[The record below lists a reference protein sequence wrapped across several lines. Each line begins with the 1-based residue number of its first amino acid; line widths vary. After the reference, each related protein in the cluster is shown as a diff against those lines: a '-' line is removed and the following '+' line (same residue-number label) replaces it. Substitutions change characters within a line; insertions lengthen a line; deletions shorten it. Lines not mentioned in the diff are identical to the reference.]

1 MLRRAAAALL
11 ASLVSLTLACGGAGG
26 SGGCSANAKVPLV
39 EISLPPVA
47 GKTLNADAIEIDQQA
62 HLLFVADRTDLGVD
76 VLDISTPRP
85 QFLTTIRTGAPN
97 GLAVAADLH
106 LLLVGLN
113 SGALAVIDTD
123 RSSKTALTVVRTV
136 PLGGKSADL
145 VGYDARDHKAF
156 VADPVGGAVYD
167 VDLVG
172 QAPPRGIDLGKNLEQ
187 PAWDPVSGHVFVSGG
202 SAYDG
207 LFEVDPATDRL
218 VKKHDLK
225 AGCAPAGLAV
235 NAARRQALLG
245 CSGQLVVVWD
255 LARHQ
260 VVKVDRAAGGGDLA
274 TYSPAADQYLL
285 AADAYAGGPEI
296 AVFRGSGAYKTAVGL
311 PAAAKSAAYDET
323 NQLVYT
329 ADTRKNVGGLFKFA
343 IPAC

>member
-1 MLRRAAAALL
+1 MLRLAAAALL
-11 ASLVSLTLACGGAGG
+11 ASMVACGGGAG
-26 SGGCSANAKVPLV
+26 SGGCSASAKVPLV
-39 EISLPPVA
+39 EISLPAVA
-47 GKTLNADAIEIDQQA
+47 GKTLNADALEIDQQA

-76 VLDISTPRP
+76 VLDIATAHP
-85 QFLTTIRTGAPN
+85 QFLTSIRTGTPN

-113 SGALAVIDTD
+113 SGSLALIDTD

-136 PLGGKSADL
+136 ALGGKSADL

-172 QAPPRGIDLGKNLEQ
+172 TARPRAIELGRNLEQ
-187 PAWDPVSGHVFVSGG
+187 PAWDPVTGHVLVAGG
-202 SAYDG
+202 DGYDG
-207 LFEVDPATDRL
+207 LFEVDPATDTL
-218 VKKHDLK
+218 VRKHDLK

-235 NAARRQALLG
+235 NPARRQALLG
-245 CSGQLVVVWD
+245 CSSSSQQVVFWD
-255 LARHQ
+255 LAQQRL
-260 VVKVDRAAGGGDLA
+260 VKVDRAAGAGDLA
-274 TYSPAADQYLL
+274 TYSPAADLYLF
-285 AADAYAGGPEI
+285 AADAYSAGPEI
-296 AVFRGSGAYKTAVGL
+296 AIFSGSGVYKTAVGL

-323 NQLVYT
+323 NRLVYT

-343 IPAC
+343 LPAC